1 MSGLFLTLRT
11 SESGMRVHQKAIQTT
26 SNNVANINTPGYSRQ
41 RAEIV
46 SSGALYNPSRTN
58 ITNNGQMGTGAGI
71 SAITRARNAFYDH
84 QYRSE
89 VHNYGETNVKY
100 DYYNGIESIIKE
112 PSDYGISSKLK
123 DFFSGWEELSKN
135 TSSKSSK
142 NLVVEKGLD
151 LANALSDAYNKLNN
165 LKEGISGNIDTE
177 IEQINGMLDSLKE
190 IERQIDLVN
199 ASGSDPNTLLDEK
212 DRILDELSSKLDIQD
227 KDVATMIADGKLD
240 RAELEEAFNNGVK
253 VSGSLQGYHDMDGK
267 LNEYM
272 EDLQTLSDTI
282 VDQVNNAYGG
292 TFFEKGNP
300 PADKLIKVEETI
312 KNNPYLIDITSE
324 QAEAV
329 GNVQNQKFNMNGE
342 KTTINKYYNNYAERI
357 GIDSSKVVQDEK
369 NQRGLLTEIDN
380 FRMSISGVSLDEEF
394 VNLIQLNHSYT
405 ASAKV
410 LSTVDQLLDVVIN
423 GIIR

>member
-1 MSGLFLTLRT
+1 LSGLFLTLRT

-46 SSGALYNPSRTN
+46 SSGALYTPSRSN
-58 ITNNGQMGTGAGI
+58 ITNNGQVGTGAGI

-89 VHNYGETNVKY
+89 VHNYGMTNVKY
-100 DYYNGIESIIKE
+100 DFYNGIETIIKE
-112 PSDYGISSKLK
+112 PSDYGISSKIK
-123 DFFSGWEELSKN
+123 DFFTGWGELSKN

-151 LANALSDAYNKLNN
+151 LANALSDSYNKLNN
-165 LKEGISGNIDTE
+165 LKEGISGNLDSE

-190 IERQIDLVN
+190 VERQINLVN

-227 KDVATMIADGKLD
+227 KDVAAMISDGKLD
-240 RAELEEAFNNGVK
+240 RVELDEAFKNGVN
-253 VSGSLQGYHDMDGK
+253 VSGSLQGYHDMDNK
-267 LNEYM
+267 LSEYM
-272 EDLQTLSDTI
+272 ADIKVLSDTI
-282 VDQVNNAYGG
+282 VDKVNDAYGG

-300 PADKLIKVEETI
+300 PADKLINVEETI

-324 QAEAV
+324 QATEV
-329 GNVQNQKFNMNGE
+329 GNIQNQKFNINGE
-342 KTTINKYYNNYAERI
+342 EITINNFYNNFAERV
-357 GIDSSKVVQDEK
+357 GIDSSKVIQDEK
-369 NQRGLLTEIDN
+369 NQRGLLTEIDG
-380 FRMSISGVSLDEEF
+380 FRMSVSGVSMDEEM